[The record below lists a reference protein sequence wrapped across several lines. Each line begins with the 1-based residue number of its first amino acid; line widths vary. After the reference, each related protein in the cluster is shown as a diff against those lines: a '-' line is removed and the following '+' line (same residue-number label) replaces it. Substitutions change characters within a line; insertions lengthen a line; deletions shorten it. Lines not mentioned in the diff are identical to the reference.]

1 MKTTIA
7 ILAATTA
14 LGAIMAIPAIATIR
28 IADAGSPLT
37 SFSAPTE
44 SMQDGTVLLA
54 SGDDED
60 NDEGTDD
67 CDDDEGD
74 DDAGACAAGSN
85 PAPAGTVAPP
95 ANGLF
100 SNGAAP
106 QVQVN

>member
-7 ILAATTA
+7 VLAATTA
-14 LGAIMAIPAIATIR
+14 LGAIIAIPGIAMIR
-28 IADAGSPLT
+28 TPDAGSPRT
-37 SFSAPTE
+37 SFSAPADT
-44 SMQDGTVLLA
+44 MQDGTVLLA

-60 NDEGTDD
+60 NDEGTND
-67 CDDDEGD
+67 CDEDEGD
-74 DDAGACAAGSN
+74 DDAGTCAAGPN

-100 SNGAAP
+100 GNGAAP

>member
-1 MKTTIA
+1 MKTTTA
-7 ILAATTA
+7 LLAATTA

-37 SFSAPTE
+37 SFSASTK

-60 NDEGTDD
+60 NDEGDD
-67 CDDDEGD
+67 CDDGD
-74 DDAGACAAGSN
+74 DDAGDCAAGSN

-100 SNGAAP
+100 GNGAAP